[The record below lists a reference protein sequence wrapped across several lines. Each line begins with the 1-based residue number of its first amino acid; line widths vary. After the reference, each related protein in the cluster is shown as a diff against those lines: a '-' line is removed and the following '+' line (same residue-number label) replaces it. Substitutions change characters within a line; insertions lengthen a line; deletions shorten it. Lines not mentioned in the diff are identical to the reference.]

1 MGKSN
6 FSNDLEHFIIKNKK
20 NRDDCG
26 VEELL
31 LFKEKDFK
39 SKKDNPRLRLRENKK
54 SLKQNEEIFEEEV
67 NNND

>member
-6 FSNDLEHFIIKNKK
+6 FSNDLEHFIIKNK
-20 NRDDCG
+20 RSWDDCG

-31 LFKEKDFK
+31 LFKEEDFK

>member
-1 MGKSN
+1 MGKSD
-6 FSNDLEHFIIKNKK
+6 FFNDLEHFIIKSKRNW
-20 NRDDCG
+20 DDCG

-31 LFKEKDFK
+31 LFKEEDFR